1 MNTQFIKRLKS
12 LAWRSAMMG
21 LAAFTAAVLE
31 NLDMLELSPT
41 YTMLLG
47 LVLGEISKHLNTKSV

>member
-1 MNTQFIKRLKS
+1 
-12 LAWRSAMMG
+12 MMG
-21 LAAFTAAVLE
+21 IAAVVAGVLE
-31 NLDMLELSPT
+31 NLNMLELSPT

>member
-1 MNTQFIKRLKS
+1 MNSQFIKRLKS

-31 NLDMLELSPT
+31 NLNMLELSPT